1 MKGRYNMYSVM
12 DTELDIAIME
22 FVHDTLQTDY
32 INKINSQSGYYTEG
46 VIDKVKSAV
55 STIIEKVKKFVDDV
69 HTALTT
75 MYLKHKIK
83 AALSQI
89 NRVERKTNKQLQEY
103 IKKNADKFKI
113 VTYKS
118 AENEFKKLSDGYAKL
133 LDDVKRKKWS
143 SADDVRSYVDSH
155 LDVLQARTN
164 LSLKLFSDMEKTSKT
179 ISFDQYK
186 KAVTE
191 YVDASDRMM
200 GNIKSSYDK
209 YKIDDPKTG
218 DKQVD
223 DAVMNAENKIVS
235 QAVKNTSGITKG
247 IRKVIT
253 VAVPIIV
260 TAAASL
266 AAFKISDKIR
276 GKGKDTDE
284 YYDKLDNAVNDA
296 ADRNTKILD
305 GLDTKDTAKVNEAR
319 KKIRESGDQFKKDTG
334 IK

>member
-305 GLDTKDTAKVNEAR
+305 GLDTKDTAKINEAR
-319 KKIRESGDQFKKDTG
+319 KKIRESGDQFKKRYG
-334 IK
+334 N

>member
-1 MKGRYNMYSVM
+1 MYSVM

>member
-319 KKIRESGDQFKKDTG
+319 KKIRESGDQFKKRYG
-334 IK
+334 N

>member
-1 MKGRYNMYSVM
+1 MYTVM

-32 INKINSQSGYYTEG
+32 ISKINSQSGYYTEG

-113 VTYKS
+113 ITYK
-118 AENEFKKLSDGYAKL
+118 AADNEFKKLSDGYTKL
-133 LDDVKRKKWS
+133 LDEVKRKKWTD
-143 SADDVRSYVDSH
+143 ADDVKSYVDSH

-164 LSLKLFSDMEKTSKT
+164 LSLKMFSDMEKTSKT

-200 GNIKSSYDK
+200 GNIKASYDK
-209 YKIDDPKTG
+209 YKIDDPKNG
-218 DKQVD
+218 NEQIDN
-223 DAVMNAENKIVS
+223 AVMNAENKIVS

-253 VAVPIIV
+253 IAVPIIV

-266 AAFKISDKIR
+266 AAFKIH
-276 GKGKDTDE
+276 DTNKKYKKFGAAVAEELNNNPDVIFGDDFDPNNDDQVNAARE
-284 YYDKLDNAVNDA
+284 KLREV
-296 ADRNTKILD
+296 TEK
-305 GLDTKDTAKVNEAR
+305 AK
-319 KKIRESGDQFKKDTG
+319 KKAGMK
-334 IK
+334 